1 MLKIFEA
8 DMMTSSA
15 LSEGSKSKE
24 DLVGDLDEE
33 ATLDLLANRGQ
44 RGAGRQQVISEVST
58 DTLDLQTA
66 TKNIHTT

>member
-8 DMMTSSA
+8 DIMTSSA
-15 LSEGSKSKE
+15 LSKGSKSEE

-58 DTLDLQTA
+58 DTLDLQETA
-66 TKNIHTT
+66 TKNM